1 MAKLI
6 QCNVPSTN
14 IRKSRAFYGLLFP
27 DMSFAQSLTDEIEA
41 YHMPI
46 SVDGIQLTISPRQ
59 AAQEQIICYFAV
71 DNLDAILTA
80 VEQNGGTVV
89 VEPFTLNISPEAF
102 LAYKGM
108 VKEFYPD
115 AGHTDT
121 DIGRSAI
128 VQDPDGNFVG
138 LTELRE
144 QVHDIFKYGAFST
157 GLDADQL
164 ACQKRTLELAKL
176 LKPIKA

>member
-1 MAKLI
+1 M
-6 QCNVPSTN
+6 QCALDKHSEVTR
-14 IRKSRAFYGLLFP
+14 ILRFALSRYELR
-27 DMSFAQSLTDEIEA
+27 
-41 YHMPI
+41 PI
-46 SVDGIQLTISPRQ
+46 SDRRNRSLSYADLSRRNPVDNFAKAGRAGANYL
-59 AAQEQIICYFAV
+59 YFAV

-89 VEPFTLNISPEAF
+89 VKPFTLNISPEAF

-128 VQDPDGNFVG
+128 VRSGWQFRWLDGAS
-138 LTELRE
+138 
-144 QVHDIFKYGAFST
+144 GA
-157 GLDADQL
+157 GPRHL
-164 ACQKRTLELAKL
+164 
-176 LKPIKA
+176 